1 MGHRR
6 ARGTTKLT
14 VLYGETKI
22 QEKAETLD
30 RFANQFDQLLNM
42 TGKVDRSAVDTIAP
56 RPNITLVDEN
66 PELEELLDAISARKE
81 GPLYP
86 HQGGLFHGRN
96 HAGVSWQK
104 GTYVHLPF
112 PCGLI

>member
-6 ARGTTKLT
+6 ARGQQSELIT
-14 VLYGETKI
+14 VLDGETEI

-66 PELEELLDAISARKE
+66 PELEELLNAISARKE
-81 GPLYP
+81 GKAL
-86 HQGGLFHGRN
+86 GR
-96 HAGVSWQK
+96 
-104 GTYVHLPF
+104 
-112 PCGLI
+112 CGIAAEIWKHCGCDTRL

>member
-6 ARGTTKLT
+6 ARGTTKGT

-42 TGKVDRSAVDTIAP
+42 TGKVDRFAVDTIAP
-56 RPNITLVDEN
+56 RPNTTLVEEN

-81 GPLYP
+81 GKAL
-86 HQGGLFHGRN
+86 GR
-96 HAGVSWQK
+96 
-104 GTYVHLPF
+104 
-112 PCGLI
+112 CGIAAEIWKHCSCETRL